1 MVWAKKIA
9 CETMDFMPNTG
20 EKVKEYNFVPSR
32 FATSMP
38 THRCKC
44 RASQLHVRSYLLTHS
59 RCKRTS
65 LSRESETNQVGGL
78 YFQLEW
84 VYDSTRRTMEGG
96 QPMVLGQP
104 FSHNNPIYKL
114 LS

>member
-9 CETMDFMPNTG
+9 CETMNFMPNTG

-38 THRCKC
+38 IHRCKC
-44 RASQLHVRSYLLTHS
+44 RASQLHVRTYLLTHS
-59 RCKRTS
+59 CCKRTS

-78 YFQLEW
+78 YLQLEW